1 LFTYS
6 IDNELY
12 YIGLTKIAGCDEVGR
27 GCQFGPV
34 VCASVILP
42 YNHKI
47 KGIKDSKKL
56 TPKRRGEL
64 AQEIYEQ
71 ALDLV
76 ICEASN
82 KAIDQLGIGFTTRQC
97 IKNCVL
103 GLKVK
108 PNIVIIDGNYTFEDS
123 LSLPYPH
130 ISIIKGDNNSDN
142 IGAASIVAKVYRDSM
157 MEKLDEEYPQYGFK
171 NHKGY
176 GTKEHFEALMKYGP
190 TPLHRLSF
198 AINGINIGSL
208 KKEKGNAD

>member
-1 LFTYS
+1 MFTYS

-12 YIGLTKIAGCDEVGR
+12 DIGFTKIAGADEVGR
-27 GCQFGPV
+27 GCVSSSV
-34 VCASVILP
+34 VCAAVILP

-47 KGIKDSKKL
+47 EGIKDSKKL

-64 AQEIYEQ
+64 AQEIHEK

-82 KAIDQLGIGFTTRQC
+82 KTIDHMGIGFTTRQC
-97 IKNCVL
+97 IKNCIL
-103 GLKVK
+103 GLKIN
-108 PNIVIIDGNYTFEDS
+108 PHIVIIDGNYTFDGS
-123 LSLPYPH
+123 LSLPYPYT
-130 ISIIKGDNNSDN
+130 SIIKGDNNSDN

-157 MEKLDEEYPQYGFK
+157 MEKIDEDYPQYGFR

-198 AINGINIGSL
+198 AINGINIGSMR
-208 KKEKGNAD
+208 KG